1 MTYFLAKS
9 FGTDV
14 VKNLDFMSR
23 PGIYWRWNST
33 LFNGVHFGTDL
44 AAINCFLK
52 GGFHDFAHC
61 IDFIMRG
68 KARRVTSHGLDFKR
82 HWEEYV
88 PYFNLFDG
96 EPKSGQMIACEARA
110 FALQAFLMEKEIG
123 FIVDDVDYDDL
134 EKATADG
141 LLDHIP
147 PAKDPGIHYPK
158 REHMILTSMS
168 VEDFAHAQAHL
179 VLDFKDM
186 WAFLRERGHDPM
198 AQEYAETKRLAKSE
212 FETLILAEYNRLKNP
227 FAEKRV
233 SRAITALGERLRR
246 FHKSSS
252 FIPGEDVY
260 GMRPRI
266 MRAEVSQ

>member
-1 MTYFLAKS
+1 MTYFLAKT

-23 PGIYWRWNST
+23 PGIYWRWNSP
-33 LFNGVHFGTDL
+33 LFNGMHFGSDL

-68 KARRVTSHGLDFKR
+68 KAPRVTSHGLEFKR
-82 HWEEYV
+82 HWREFV
-88 PYFNLFDG
+88 PAFNIYDG

-110 FALQAFLMEKEIG
+110 FALQAFLMVKELG
-123 FIVDDVDYDDL
+123 FIVDDLDYDAL
-134 EKATADG
+134 HKATSSG

-147 PAKDPGIHYPK
+147 PAKDPEMHYPK
-158 REHMILTSMS
+158 REHMILASMS
-168 VEDFAHAQAHL
+168 VEEFANAQAPL

-186 WAFLRERGHDPM
+186 YAFLRALGHDPM
-198 AQEYAETKRLAKSE
+198 GQEYAETKRLAKE
-212 FETLILAEYNRLKNP
+212 GFESLILAEYKRLQNP

-246 FHKSSS
+246 FHKASG
-252 FIPGEDVY
+252 FAPNEDIH
-260 GMRPRI
+260 GLRPRALT
-266 MRAEVSQ
+266 AEVSR